1 MQIYLLNRQGEIPK
15 RLETVERLPDEGF
28 VWLDF
33 TRSEAKDWPLWAE
46 KLSGEK
52 VHEAHVTDSFNDDHP
67 SYYDGTEDY
76 DMLIF
81 KGLTPEECE
90 SSSQLIVTKSAAF
103 FMFDK
108 LLITVHAAENVSF
121 LRIKEKFCETRL
133 RFPSTPIGLVHS
145 ILDIMVDHYLTIV
158 DELEDRLEHLQDA
171 LLDPKNPFEDW
182 QELLHYRKQA
192 HNFELLCEHN
202 LEAIGT
208 WRRRMRIELSENQ
221 RVRLDDLTEHLS
233 RVQTHGDALQ
243 KDVEVAVQLHFA
255 SVSHRT
261 NEIVRTLTAV
271 SIVFFPMTL
280 ITGIYGMNFD
290 NMPELHSRWG
300 YFIVLG
306 GMATLG
312 IGLMLWFRRRKVF

>member
-52 VHEAHVTDSFNDDHP
+52 VHEAHVTDSFNGDHP

-103 FMFDK
+103 FMFDR

-192 HNFELLCEHN
+192 HNFELLCERN

>member
-312 IGLMLWFRRRKVF
+312 IGLLLWFKRRKVF

>member
-15 RLETVERLPDEGF
+15 RLETVERLPDAGF

-33 TRSEAKDWPLWAE
+33 TRSQAEDWPLWAE

-103 FMFDK
+103 FMFDR

-312 IGLMLWFRRRKVF
+312 IGLLLWFKRRKVF